1 MLLLDH
7 KFLINSDINTIKCIY
22 CVKYGIRLLHHRR
35 LYKYIHKKHHE
46 WTAPIAVTAIYCH
59 PLEHLLSNII
69 PPALVSNVAWW
80 RIWCYYTFLVLYT
93 VFNSKVHFD
102 HDSILFTSSIL
113 FIICRVQ
120 SSWVHTFPHRGF
132 GILWLY

>member
-69 PPALVSNVAWW
+69 PPALVSNVA
-80 RIWCYYTFLVLYT
+80 
-93 VFNSKVHFD
+93 
-102 HDSILFTSSIL
+102 
-113 FIICRVQ
+113 
-120 SSWVHTFPHRGF
+120 
-132 GILWLY
+132 